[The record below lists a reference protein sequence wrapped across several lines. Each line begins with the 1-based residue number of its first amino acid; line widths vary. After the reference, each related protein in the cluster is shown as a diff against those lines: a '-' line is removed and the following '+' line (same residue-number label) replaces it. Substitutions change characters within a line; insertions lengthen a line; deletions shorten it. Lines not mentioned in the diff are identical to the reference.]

1 MRTTRRYENLEN
13 NILNILNE
21 EMTTTQLHKI
31 LLKITDYNQIHL
43 RTILNRMRILEKQNK
58 VVSKKIGPSILW
70 KKK

>member
-21 EMTTTQLHKI
+21 EMTTTQIHKI